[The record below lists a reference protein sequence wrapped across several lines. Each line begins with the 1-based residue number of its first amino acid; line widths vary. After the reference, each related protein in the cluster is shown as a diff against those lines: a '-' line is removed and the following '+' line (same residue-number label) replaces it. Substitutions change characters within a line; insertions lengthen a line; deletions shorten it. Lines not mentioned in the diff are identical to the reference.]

1 MNPQASQP
9 LVLVVDDQ
17 NDNLRF
23 LGEVL
28 DRAGYRVMPA
38 LTGQAALSRAALRR
52 PDIALLDIAMPDL
65 DGIETCRR
73 LRELPGLRD
82 LPVLF
87 VTGATQKSALD
98 DAFAAGAVDYVTKPF
113 VVNELLVRIR
123 THLDLHF
130 ARQRLEAMVRE
141 REAMTDVVA
150 HDLKNPLTCILFA
163 AQALA
168 QHADDERGRE
178 LAGEINECTEEALRY
193 IQRFLARGAHEER
206 LRQFSAEAISMAAVA
221 REALRLQTT
230 AARQRGIRVGVEG
243 DSEAIADPVAV
254 RNVIQNLVANAV
266 HHSPPGGAVIVR
278 LSWVERPARA
288 ICEVIDEGYGVPM
301 SIRPRLF
308 ERYVRDPAT
317 SVGASYS
324 NGLGLAIARHDI
336 SQMGGRI
343 WYTPRAEGGSVF
355 AFELPAPDRSRMED
369 TRT

>member
-1 MNPQASQP
+1 MRPDLSEP

-38 LTGQAALSRAALRR
+38 LTGQVALSRAALRR

-98 DAFAAGAVDYVTKPF
+98 DAFAAGAVDYVAKPF

-141 REAMTDVVA
+141 REDMTDVVA

-168 QHADDERGRE
+168 QQADDQRSRE

-193 IQRFLARGAHEER
+193 IQRFLARGAHDER
-206 LRQFSAEAISMAAVA
+206 LRQFTVEPIGMAVVA

-230 AARQRGIRVGVEG
+230 AARQRGVSVSIEG
-243 DSEAIADPVAV
+243 DSQALADPVSV

-266 HHSPPGGAVIVR
+266 HHSPPGASVVVR
-278 LSWVERPARA
+278 LSRLEQPPRA
-288 ICEVIDEGYGVPM
+288 KCEVIDSGYGVPM

-308 ERYVRDPAT
+308 ERFVHEPVISTGNA
-317 SVGASYS
+317 YS
-324 NGLGLAIARHDI
+324 SGLGLAIARHDV

-355 AFELPAPDRSRMED
+355 AFELPTPDRQG
-369 TRT
+369 TQT